1 MNHAANV
8 TLYLIG
14 WTLFV
19 AGQAQNS
26 VRSKSN
32 GLAPGFAGFQQWIS
46 FHLVNLAQR
55 AFFSGLF
62 YGFILHSV
70 GSKLQAAGLP
80 ITSYMVAGIG
90 GWAANGLLY
99 QIFGL
104 IPGLRVEVADLA
116 PPPNSQIVSPSNPN
130 DPQPSSGEKKI

>member
-1 MNHAANV
+1 MIHVVNI
-8 TLYLIG
+8 TLYLMG
-14 WTLFV
+14 WVLFV

-26 VRSKSN
+26 IRSKSN
-32 GLAPGFAGFQQWIS
+32 GLDSGLRGLQQWLG

-55 AFFSGLF
+55 AFFCGLF
-62 YGFILHSV
+62 YGFIVHTI
-70 GSKLQAAGLP
+70 GIKLQAAGFP

-104 IPGLRVEVADLA
+104 IPGLRIEVAELA
-116 PPPNSQIVSPSNPN
+116 PPPNSQVVPVSP
-130 DPQPSSGEKKI
+130 QPISTGAKQP